1 MTDTF
6 FADISRY
13 QHVIDSTYPGEM
25 IAFRADSGF
34 DTDPN
39 AEANWAY
46 CRTAAKIQAVIAYV
60 VFIPGAVA
68 ETVGRVKHLFGPVCP
83 AKVVFEVD
91 DESGKGFAGPGDH
104 STELN
109 QLVALLDAYSGA
121 EARELEYGN
130 RGDLAAGWSAAPG
143 WLKRITAAYTGTD
156 PKSFGWQYY
165 GGVASNPVPAGYPT
179 SWPPFGSAVDMN
191 VIHLPIDAIVAA
203 LGLAPEDDMTPA
215 DWTKINA
222 GFKEINDKIDAL
234 SLKFTE
240 PNAQGVRV
248 GVSEDTIVAEA
259 TGRHID
265 GLTSAVSALTT
276 KVNALIEQKPA
287 TS

>member
-13 QHVIDSTYPGEM
+13 QHVVDSTYPGEM

-34 DTDPN
+34 DLDEH

-46 CRTAAKIQAVIAYV
+46 CQHAPKIQAVIAYV

-68 ETVGRVKHLFGPVCP
+68 ETVGRVKHLFGAVCP

-104 STELN
+104 SAELN

-130 RGDLAAGWSAAPG
+130 RGDLAAGWSAAPR

-156 PKSFGWQYY
+156 PGSFGWQYY
-165 GGVASNPVPAGYPT
+165 GGVAGNPVPAGYPT

-203 LGLAPEDDMTPA
+203 LGLAPEDDMPYTIAQLEAAVETGTLKALQSPA
-215 DWTKINA
+215 GQAAITRADQLSFHDGA
-222 GFKEINDKIDAL
+222 GHQVSID
-234 SLKFTE
+234 TE
-240 PNAQGVRV
+240 L
-248 GVSEDTIVAEA
+248 AERL
-259 TGRHID
+259 GPVLR
-265 GLTSAVSALTT
+265 GLG
-276 KVNALIEQKPA
+276 LIETDLAAKS
-287 TS
+287 TEVGK